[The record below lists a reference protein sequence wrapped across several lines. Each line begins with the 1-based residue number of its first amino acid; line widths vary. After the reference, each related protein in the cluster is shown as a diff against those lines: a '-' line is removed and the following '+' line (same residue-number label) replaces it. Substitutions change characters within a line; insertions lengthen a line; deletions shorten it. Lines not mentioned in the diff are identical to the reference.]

1 MFGYLS
7 LCIAETIQWN
17 PVNTTTV
24 RPKYF
29 GRINGVVVLTGVGIK
44 LQHMC
49 FLMTSCNTDY
59 SSVVNT
65 IRKTLY
71 SILKHIL
78 FPEQQFIKLAKK
90 TEIDIVKS

>member
-1 MFGYLS
+1 MIFREVLRPQGKKLTNS
-7 LCIAETIQWN
+7 IQNTTNITNDIQWN
-17 PVNTTTV
+17 LVNSTTV

-44 LQHMC
+44 LQDMC

-59 SSVVNT
+59 SSVVYT

-71 SILKHIL
+71 SI
-78 FPEQQFIKLAKK
+78 
-90 TEIDIVKS
+90 